1 MVAGFEWDP
10 AKRFANLAKHGVDFV
25 DASGIFWRPVLE
37 TTDER
42 HAYGEARIIA
52 VGRAAGETLTVVY
65 TWRGTTR
72 RIISARRSN
81 RHEQEAFA
89 RFSAD
94 AEGQDRL
101 GTPSTD
107 DG

>member
-42 HAYGEARIIA
+42 HA
-52 VGRAAGETLTVVY
+52 L
-65 TWRGTTR
+65 WRGEDHR
-72 RIISARRSN
+72 CGPGCGRDPHRGLHVARNDPAHHLRAK
-81 RHEQEAFA
+81 EQ
-89 RFSAD
+89 S
-94 AEGQDRL
+94 
-101 GTPSTD
+101 P
-107 DG
+107 